1 MIPELYGE
9 SRMYLTQVDSDS
21 VDRVL
26 QECWCA
32 HRTASILTYACAYIG
47 LAAGS
52 YHKRTE
58 NKKR

>member
-1 MIPELYGE
+1 
-9 SRMYLTQVDSDS
+9 MYLTQVDSDS

-58 NKKR
+58 NKER